1 LLAVGAIPGP
11 SEEGDAMTGEENEQN
26 EQIEALG
33 AAIRAQRK
41 LANLSLRQLAGIAE
55 ISNPYLSQIERGL
68 HAPSVHVL
76 RSIANALSLS
86 AETLQEQ
93 AGVIGDELWP
103 QSTARAAEATELA
116 VRRDPSLTDEQK
128 AALLAV
134 YRSYRDANFRRG
146 APGEGET
153 AASGESE
160 PARSAAA
167 TPGARAGRRPA
178 KQSPSRPRSRPQR
191 AKKAGS

>member
-1 LLAVGAIPGP
+1 MPNEP
-11 SEEGDAMTGEENEQN
+11 NEQM
-26 EQIEALG
+26 EALG

-86 AETLQEQ
+86 AETLQQQ
-93 AGVIGDELWP
+93 AGVIGEQIWP
-103 QSTARAAEATELA
+103 GGSKSSRDTVSATELA
-116 VRRDPSLTDEQK
+116 VRRDASLTDEQK

-134 YRSYRDANFRRG
+134 YRSYRDANVRSD
-146 APGEGET
+146 ADET
-153 AASGESE
+153 TGGGGPAAST
-160 PARSAAA
+160 ARSSAKRGSA
-167 TPGARAGRRPA
+167 PPRRPRA
-178 KQSPSRPRSRPQR
+178 DSGSTRSAGPKRSRPQ
-191 AKKAGS
+191 ATKKRGS

>member
-1 LLAVGAIPGP
+1 MAN
-11 SEEGDAMTGEENEQN
+11 DENEPNEPN

-86 AETLQEQ
+86 AETLQGQ
-93 AGVIGDELWP
+93 AGVIGEEIWP
-103 QSTARAAEATELA
+103 RHDARAREEAAKATELA
-116 VRRDPSLTDEQK
+116 VRRDAWLTDEQK

-134 YRSYRDANFRRG
+134 YRSYRDANLRQG
-146 APGEGET
+146 AP
-153 AASGESE
+153 SGAG
-160 PARSAAA
+160 PARSADDA
-167 TPGARAGRRPA
+167 PRPRSARRA
-178 KQSPSRPRSRPQR
+178 SPSTGNSGSRPQR
-191 AKKAGS
+191 PKKTGS